1 MTSPTTPPVS
11 DATAATDAPSG
22 PHLRGPDEA
31 PLVVLFGDVTCV
43 RCQQAYLAL
52 RDAPVRLRWR
62 HFVLRARGPQPRSVA
77 TALESAA
84 RQDAFW
90 PLLDR
95 LMADPARL
103 EDPDLWRI
111 AAELGLD
118 VDRFRADRRDETT
131 DAAIAA
137 DLSAA
142 LGLGATGTPAIL
154 VDGRLD
160 HGVPDAAWVAAVVG

>member
-11 DATAATDAPSG
+11 GSAATDAPSG
-22 PHLRGPDEA
+22 PHLRGPDDA

-52 RDAPVRLRWR
+52 RDAPLRLRWR

-77 TALESAA
+77 TALEAAA

-95 LMADPARL
+95 LMADPGRVD
-103 EDPDLWRI
+103 DPDLWRI
-111 AAELGLD
+111 AADLGLD
-118 VDRFRADRRDETT
+118 VDRFRTDRRDEAT
-131 DAAIAA
+131 DAAISG

-154 VDGRLD
+154 VDGQLD
-160 HGVPDAAWVAAVVG
+160 HGVPDAAWIAAVLA

>member
-1 MTSPTTPPVS
+1 MS
-11 DATAATDAPSG
+11 DPSAPGSSG
-22 PHLRGPDEA
+22 PHVRGPEGA

-52 RDAPVRLRWR
+52 GDAPLRLQWR
-62 HFVLRARGPQPRSVA
+62 HFVLRARGPQPRAIA
-77 TALESAA
+77 TALEAAA

-95 LMADPARL
+95 AMAQPARL

-111 AAELGLD
+111 AADLGLD
-118 VDRFRADRRDETT
+118 VDRFRADRRDERT
-131 DAAIAA
+131 DAAIGA

-142 LGLGATGTPAIL
+142 LTLGATGTPALL
-154 VDGRLD
+154 VDGTID
-160 HGVPDAAWVAAVVG
+160 HGVPDAAWIAALLD